1 MKHELTV
8 GSNKSFRVRFGS
20 NWLRLAVGSV
30 ILLLPLV
37 GGICAWRAPH
47 LFAFQN
53 RLFAFAVT
61 LGPAAIYA
69 FGYFRVFPE
78 VLGTET
84 KEHEDS
90 LVQRWASLARMS
102 SAVAIIVTWVCWASI
117 VARHFRGIIVPLNQ
131 TPAFINFFVLG
142 TLSGSPGLCVVGA
155 IFATALMTITV
166 VASEQFVARTIDPTS
181 ACSNKN
187 WPAVVLR
194 IVGRC
199 GEWLIRLLRPKA
211 ALLLGAV
218 LILFSLMVAMGPF
231 EGFGLEVVTGDQHWP
246 TAEYT
251 LQGPAGMVL
260 SEVGRFM
267 YVATLALAVL
277 ALAAV
282 AARRK
287 GDRLRKTRV
296 LASVSTVIAIF
307 ALCDLPLGVARLD
320 STVPPLLNLVVLG
333 LLWALPIA
341 LWMWREGG
349 DSVRRNRTRIGVMVL
364 YLPVVLAALALLP
377 LALILVPG
385 YASFMLGTGF
395 LTLGFLRSR
404 WEATLLPIPLET
416 VPKIPQAA

>member
-20 NWLRLAVGSV
+20 NWLRLAVGTA
-30 ILLLPLV
+30 ILLLALV
-37 GGICAWRAPH
+37 GCICAWRAPH

-53 RLFAFAVT
+53 RLFALTVT

-69 FGYFRVFPE
+69 FGYFRVFPD

-84 KEHEDS
+84 KEHADS
-90 LVQRWASLARMS
+90 IVQRWAFLARMS
-102 SAVAIIVTWVCWASI
+102 SAVAIIVTWVGWASI
-117 VARHFRGIIVPLNQ
+117 VATRFRVIVVPLVRNSG
-131 TPAFINFFVLG
+131 FINFFVLS
-142 TLSGSPGLCVVGA
+142 TLIGSPGRCIFGA
-155 IFATALMTITV
+155 IFAAALITIAV

-181 ACSNKN
+181 ACFNKN
-187 WPAVVLR
+187 RPAVVVR
-194 IVGRC
+194 IVGHC
-199 GEWLIRLLRPKA
+199 GEWLITLLRPKA

-218 LILFSLMVAMGPF
+218 LILFSLIVAMGPL
-231 EGFGLEVVTGDQHWP
+231 GGSGLEVVTGDQNWP
-246 TAEYT
+246 TAAYS
-251 LQGPAGMVL
+251 LQWPAWRVL
-260 SEVGRFM
+260 SEAGRCI
-267 YVATLALAVL
+267 YVAALALAVL

-282 AARRK
+282 AARRR

-341 LWMWREGG
+341 FWIWRERG
-349 DSVRRNRTRIGVMVL
+349 DSPHWNRTCIGVMVL
-364 YLPVVLAALALLP
+364 HLPIVLAALALLP

-385 YASFMLGTGF
+385 YASFMLGAGF

-404 WEATLLPIPLET
+404 WEATVLPIPLET
-416 VPKIPQAA
+416 APKISQAA

>member
-1 MKHELTV
+1 MSHEPAVSSKTP
-8 GSNKSFRVRFGS
+8 SRV
-20 NWLRLAVGSV
+20 WLRSHWPRLAVCSV
-30 ILLLPLV
+30 ILFLPLV
-37 GGICAWRAPH
+37 GSICAWKAPH
-47 LFAFQN
+47 PFAFEN
-53 RLFAFAVT
+53 RLVALTVT

-69 FGYFRVFPE
+69 FGYFRVLPD
-78 VLGTET
+78 VLGTEI
-84 KEHEDS
+84 KEHDDS
-90 LVQRWASLARMS
+90 LLQRWSTLARMS
-102 SAVAIIVTWVCWASI
+102 SAVAIIITWVCWASI
-117 VARHFRGIIVPLNQ
+117 VARHFRGIVVPLNQ
-131 TPAFINFFVLG
+131 TPSFINFFVLG
-142 TLSGSPGLCVVGA
+142 TLSASPGLCIVGA
-155 IFATALMTITV
+155 ILAAALMTISV
-166 VASEQFVARTIDPTS
+166 AASEQFLARGMDQMS
-181 ACSNKN
+181 ACSGKIRR
-187 WPAVVLR
+187 VMVLR

-231 EGFGLEVVTGDQHWP
+231 EGSGLEVVTGDQHWP

-251 LQGPAGMVL
+251 LEGPAGMVL
-260 SEVGRFM
+260 SEVGRCI

-287 GDRLRKTRV
+287 GDRLRKTKV
-296 LASVSTVIAIF
+296 LASVTTVIAIF

-320 STVPPLLNLVVLG
+320 STVPPLFNLVILG

-341 LWMWREGG
+341 LWIWRERG
-349 DSVRRNRTRIGVMVL
+349 DSLRWNRTCIGVMVL

-385 YASFMLGTGF
+385 YASFVLGTGF

-404 WEATLLPIPLET
+404 WEATVLPIPLET
-416 VPKIPQAA
+416 VPKIPRAA

>member
-1 MKHELTV
+1 
-8 GSNKSFRVRFGS
+8 
-20 NWLRLAVGSV
+20 
-30 ILLLPLV
+30 
-37 GGICAWRAPH
+37 
-47 LFAFQN
+47 
-53 RLFAFAVT
+53 
-61 LGPAAIYA
+61 
-69 FGYFRVFPE
+69 
-78 VLGTET
+78 
-84 KEHEDS
+84 
-90 LVQRWASLARMS
+90 
-102 SAVAIIVTWVCWASI
+102 
-117 VARHFRGIIVPLNQ
+117 
-131 TPAFINFFVLG
+131 
-142 TLSGSPGLCVVGA
+142 
-155 IFATALMTITV
+155 
-166 VASEQFVARTIDPTS
+166 
-181 ACSNKN
+181 
-187 WPAVVLR
+187 VLR
-194 IVGRC
+194 IVGRY

-231 EGFGLEVVTGDQHWP
+231 EGSGLGVVTGDQHWP

-251 LQGPAGMVL
+251 LEGPAGMVL
-260 SEVGRFM
+260 SEAGRCI

-282 AARRK
+282 AARGK

-296 LASVSTVIAIF
+296 LTSVSTVIAIF

-341 LWMWREGG
+341 LWIWREGG

-377 LALILVPG
+377 LTLILAPG
-385 YASFMLGTGF
+385 YAGFVLGTGF

-404 WEATLLPIPLET
+404 WEATVLPIPLET

>member
-1 MKHELTV
+1 MKHEHTV

-20 NWLRLAVGSV
+20 NWVRLAVGSA

-53 RLFAFAVT
+53 RLFALAVT
-61 LGPAAIYA
+61 LGPAAVYA

-84 KEHEDS
+84 KETVDS
-90 LVQRWASLARMS
+90 LVQRWTSLARMS
-102 SAVAIIVTWVCWASI
+102 SAVAIVVTWVCWASI
-117 VARHFRGIIVPLNQ
+117 VARHFRGIVVPLNQ

-155 IFATALMTITV
+155 IFAAALMTITV

-187 WPAVVLR
+187 WPAVVPR
-194 IVGRC
+194 IVGQC
-199 GEWLIRLLRPKA
+199 GEWLISLLRPKA

-218 LILFSLMVAMGPF
+218 LILFSLIVAMGPF
-231 EGFGLEVVTGDQHWP
+231 GGSGLEIVTGDQDWP
-246 TAEYT
+246 TAEYS
-251 LQGPAGMVL
+251 LQWPAWRVL
-260 SEVGRFM
+260 SEAGRCI
-267 YVATLALAVL
+267 YVAALALAVL
-277 ALAAV
+277 ALAV
-282 AARRK
+282 VARRK

-296 LASVSTVIAIF
+296 LTAVSTIIAIF
-307 ALCDLPLGVARLD
+307 ALCDLLLGVARLD

-333 LLWALPIA
+333 LLWVLPIA
-341 LWMWREGG
+341 LWIWREGG
-349 DSVRRNRTRIGVMVL
+349 DSVRWNRTCIGVMVL
-364 YLPVVLAALALLP
+364 YLPVALAALALLP

-404 WEATLLPIPLET
+404 WEARVLPIPLET